1 MSAALAISHP
11 SPNAHQLY
19 SEGYVLVGDKIWKYL
34 GQLSGKD
41 KTQVEEKLRRTTPLA
56 QPPTPAKPEV
66 GQIPAVA
73 RLTSGVPRAGSPGPG
88 LRYGGIP
95 RPASPAVAARAV
107 NPASPT
113 RSTRPLS
120 PATFSGIA
128 RPASPTSRLPQ
139 TAGAGPSSPV
149 RSKGLMPPS
158 KLSIPRTRGNSL
170 RQVDPEPSARSEP
183 AVGGHRPEP
192 THLRE
197 VEASPVQD
205 DIAKVISNI
214 LSNDPA
220 RSVEALKTIQNVLEV
235 PSDQAPMSHAFRD
248 LADHTE
254 GLVET
259 IVIQM
264 GQTFER
270 SEDVN
275 NAATYRLMK
284 HLIQTCNAICDHAV
298 LLESL
303 SVESLQSLLEELT
316 MRLLQTDDTRDQ
328 RVKDLSRFL
337 NMVIL
342 RLFNTGRKIS
352 VLR

>member
-1 MSAALAISHP
+1 M
-11 SPNAHQLY
+11 
-19 SEGYVLVGDKIWKYL
+19 
-34 GQLSGKD
+34 
-41 KTQVEEKLRRTTPLA
+41 
-56 QPPTPAKPEV
+56 
-66 GQIPAVA
+66 
-73 RLTSGVPRAGSPGPG
+73 
-88 LRYGGIP
+88 
-95 RPASPAVAARAV
+95 
-107 NPASPT
+107 
-113 RSTRPLS
+113 
-120 PATFSGIA
+120 
-128 RPASPTSRLPQ
+128 
-139 TAGAGPSSPV
+139 
-149 RSKGLMPPS
+149 
-158 KLSIPRTRGNSL
+158 
-170 RQVDPEPSARSEP
+170 
-183 AVGGHRPEP
+183 
-192 THLRE
+192 RE
-197 VEASPVQD
+197 VEVSPVQD
-205 DIAKVISNI
+205 DIAKIISNI

-235 PSDQAPMSHAFRD
+235 PSDQAPMSQTFRD